1 MRYKEGRSFMRNE
14 NGFTLI
20 EMMIVL
26 LIISVLMLIA
36 LPSMTKN
43 NAIVKSL
50 GCEATID
57 LVQGQVGAYEA
68 EKNDLPTIEQL
79 HAGGYIDTKE
89 CPDKEPLLIDSE
101 GKVYVNNEVE
111 TP

>member
-1 MRYKEGRSFMRNE
+1 MKNE
-14 NGFTLI
+14 KGFTLI

-43 NAIVKSL
+43 NKIVKTL

-68 EKNDLPTIEQL
+68 EHNSLPTLQQL
-79 HAGGYIDTKE
+79 LDDKYVDTIVCPGDIPLEMDAEGIVSIAG
-89 CPDKEPLLIDSE
+89 
-101 GKVYVNNEVE
+101 

>member
-1 MRYKEGRSFMRNE
+1 LKNE
-14 NGFTLI
+14 YGFTLI

-68 EKNDLPTIEQL
+68 EVGSLPTIDQL
-79 HAGGYIDTKE
+79 FDGDYIDTKV
-89 CPDKEPLLIDSE
+89 CPDKQPLLIDGE
-101 GKVYVNNEVE
+101 GKVSVNKEDG

>member
-1 MRYKEGRSFMRNE
+1 LKNE
-14 NGFTLI
+14 AGFTLI

-36 LPSMTKN
+36 LPSMAKN

-68 EKNDLPTIEQL
+68 EHNRLPTINEL
-79 HAGGYIDTKE
+79 YTKGYIDTEE
-89 CPDKEPLLIDSE
+89 CPDKQPLLIDIE
-101 GKVYVNNEVE
+101 GKVSVSKEEE
-111 TP
+111 TPE

>member
-1 MRYKEGRSFMRNE
+1 MKNE
-14 NGFTLI
+14 QGFTLI

-43 NAIVKSL
+43 NSLVKSL

-68 EKNDLPTIEQL
+68 EKNVLPTIEDL
-79 HAGGYIDTKE
+79 FVNKYIDTKV
-89 CPDKEPLLIDSE
+89 CPDKRPLVIDSE
-101 GKVYVNNEVE
+101 GIVSVSSE
-111 TP
+111 